1 MENLN
6 PVQNDYFC
14 FNNSSS

>member
-6 PVQNDYFC
+6 PVSDVNPC
-14 FNNSSS
+14 K